1 MSRLALSLHNAYK
14 RSETPVLEVPTS
26 KSISNRLLMLQHT
39 FNPNLNAKQLSTS
52 GDTQLLN
59 DLLFKIKTSNTE
71 EIVEIN
77 AQNCGTALRFLCAFL
92 CFQKGKYI
100 LTGSE
105 AMKNRPI
112 KGLVDALLSCGATI
126 SYTEKEGFPPL
137 KITGGNSLFTNE
149 IINIDARQSSQFAS
163 AILLVL
169 PLFKQDVRLC
179 IQENIASF
187 SYLNMT
193 LTLMQQLGMDIAWKN
208 QKIEYRYT
216 PFAYIRQEI
225 TVESDWSAAAYWFV
239 WVALNPHAKVFIA
252 NLQKSELQADSII
265 EDLIKKCGVEVRYNN
280 EGVCLQKTTNTKP
293 PYMDI
298 DASNCLDLVPT
309 LVILC
314 CGLKIKAT
322 IRNIGNLKYKESN
335 RINALISELKEIA
348 SIRHIENSLKI
359 TSFSMYNPSSL
370 HFQTYD
376 DHRIAMS
383 LALLSSVFFEIYIEN
398 PSCVSKSYPTFW
410 ENIGKLGVKLRYQ

>member
-14 RSETPVLEVPTS
+14 RSEIPVLEVPTS

-39 FNPNLNAKQLSTS
+39 FNPNLNIKQLSTS
-52 GDTQLLN
+52 DDTQLLN

-137 KITGGNSLFTNE
+137 KITGGNSLVINE

-169 PLFKQDVRLC
+169 PLFKQDIRLC

-193 LTLMQQLGMDIAWKN
+193 LTLMQQLGIDIAWKN

-216 PFAYIRQEI
+216 PSAHIRQEI

-239 WVALNPHAKVFIA
+239 WAALNPDVKISIA
-252 NLQKSELQADSII
+252 NLQKSELQGDSII
-265 EDLIKKCGVEVRYNN
+265 EDIVKKCGVEVRYNK
-280 EGVCLQKTTNTKP
+280 EGVFLQKTTDTKP
-293 PYMDI
+293 LYMDI

-309 LVILC
+309 FVVLC

-322 IRNIGNLKYKESN
+322 IRNVGNLKYKESN
-335 RINALISELKEIA
+335 RIHALISELKEIT
-348 SIRHIENSLKI
+348 SIQHIENSLKI
-359 TSFSMYNPSSL
+359 SSFSTNNPSSL

-383 LALLSSVFFEIYIEN
+383 LALLSGVFPEIYIEN